1 MFVIGSLLFT
11 LKVRTDLK
19 ATDWLTESLTDKV
32 FVTISQSRGTSS
44 VLSMESYQYAFSTLS
59 VKHHV
64 AMTNNKELYSV
75 LEINIIHLK
84 ISKIIN
90 HFKNIF

>member
-44 VLSMESYQYAFSTLS
+44 ILLMESYQYAFSTLI

-64 AMTNNKELYSV
+64 AMKNNKELYSV
-75 LEINIIHLK
+75 LELNIVNLK
-84 ISKIIN
+84 N
-90 HFKNIF
+90 E